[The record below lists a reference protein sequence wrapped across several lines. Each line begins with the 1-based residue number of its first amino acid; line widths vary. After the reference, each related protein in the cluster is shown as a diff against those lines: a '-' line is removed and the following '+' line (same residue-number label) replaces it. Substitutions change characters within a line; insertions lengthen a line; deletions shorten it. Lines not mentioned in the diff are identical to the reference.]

1 MGLEWLQVS
10 SPYHTEIAMLRLAE
24 TDPTSLML
32 ELETRTRAY
41 LNGRANAK
49 RGAFL
54 YDRIGR
60 WLVSVRGTAPRLT
73 EPVLRLALELRQEF
87 PTLHGLR
94 DVLRREG
101 LLVDKPA
108 LPDVPTAQRGRKP
121 KPNK

>member
-1 MGLEWLQVS
+1 
-10 SPYHTEIAMLRLAE
+10 MLRLAE

-41 LNGRANAK
+41 LYGRANAK

-60 WLVSVRGTAPRLT
+60 WLVSVRGAAPRLT
-73 EPVLRLALELRQEF
+73 EPMLRLALELRQEF

-94 DVLRREG
+94 DMLRREG
-101 LLVDKPA
+101 LLPTEADGKAVGKP
-108 LPDVPTAQRGRKP
+108 VRRRGR
-121 KPNK
+121 